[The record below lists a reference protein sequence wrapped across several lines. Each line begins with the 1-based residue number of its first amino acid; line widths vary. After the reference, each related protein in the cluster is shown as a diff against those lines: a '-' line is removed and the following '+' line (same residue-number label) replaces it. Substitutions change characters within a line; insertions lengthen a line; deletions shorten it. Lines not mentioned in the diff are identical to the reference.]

1 MAPPTSLS
9 LTNLATAG
17 APVGAVSALAYG
29 TNDNTDALVAA
40 SPTGLHLS
48 TTGLAGSLQRLT
60 AYTGEQATSVVFDDR
75 AQARFFAADTASL
88 WGTTSSGAAFTDLTA
103 NLAPLNIIRP
113 TAVEFISNNGVNALL
128 VGGLNN
134 VANAQSP
141 VAVADSDVAGS
152 LSNWRA
158 FGFGLPNTFANQLNY
173 NDTADVLAVGL
184 FGRGAWLLY
193 DVTTYFSTATV
204 LRYGAADNDS
214 HPTPRSS
221 PATAISRRS
230 AQAP

>member
-1 MAPPTSLS
+1 MF
-9 LTNLATAG
+9 
-17 APVGAVSALAYG
+17 
-29 TNDNTDALVAA
+29 DA
-40 SPTGLHLS
+40 
-48 TTGLAGSLQRLT
+48 
-60 AYTGEQATSVVFDDR
+60 R
-75 AQARFFAADTASL
+75 AEARFFAADTARL

-103 NLAPLNIIRP
+103 SLAPLNVIRP

-141 VAVADSDVAGS
+141 VAVADSDGAGS

-158 FGFGLPNTFANQLNY
+158 FGFGLPNAFANQLRY
-173 NDTADVLAVGL
+173 NDSADVLAVGL

-204 LRYGAADNDS
+204 LRSARPTTTR

-221 PATAISRRS
+221 AATATSRRS
-230 AQAP
+230 ARAR